1 MPRTYVITGSASG
14 IGLGA
19 RHHFEQAGGRVIG
32 VDLRDAEV
40 IADLATPSG
49 RDAMVEAVRKASA
62 GAVDA
67 VIAGAGVVYMQGNEA
82 IIRINYFGAVATL
95 AGLRPLLAAGSRPR
109 AVAIASRGLLRKVD
123 DEVVAACLAGDEERA
138 VALAQRPG
146 VDAYATS
153 KRALARWVRR
163 AAPTPEWAG
172 ASIPINAIGPGYV
185 KTPMTDGVREAV
197 AAGRI
202 APPSGNVSQEELE
215 PLGGGGTPQ
224 DIAYLLDYLTSS
236 QNTMVTGQVIFID
249 NGSDAVMRGDDIW

>member
-1 MPRTYVITGSASG
+1 MVEEVRRASG
-14 IGLGA
+14 
-19 RHHFEQAGGRVIG
+19 
-32 VDLRDAEV
+32 
-40 IADLATPSG
+40 
-49 RDAMVEAVRKASA
+49 

-95 AGLRPLLAAGSRPR
+95 DGLRPLLAGGHRPR
-109 AVAIASRGLLRKVD
+109 AVGIASRGLLRKVD
-123 DEVVAACLAGDEERA
+123 DDVVHACLAGDEERA
-138 VALAQRPG
+138 VDLALRPG

-172 ASIPINAIGPGYV
+172 AGIPINAIGPGYV

-202 APPSGNVSQEELE
+202 AH
-215 PLGGGGTPQ
+215 
-224 DIAYLLDYLTSS
+224 LLDYLTS
-236 QNTMVTGQVIFID
+236 QENTMVTGQVIFID
-249 NGSDAVMRGDDIW
+249 NGSDVVMRGDDIW